1 MLHQQSDQRTDNFG
15 QTFHQ
20 QQILAEILQQ
30 LTESLKLKKKN
41 SALDIT
47 RDILTDE
54 RPGCKVA
61 LKRTRT
67 VEISDW
73 VMGWEA
79 AKNFGQIEHYL
90 IDAGIDEAS

>member
-1 MLHQQSDQRTDNFG
+1 MSTTIDFSRDSLATDRVLETG
-15 QTFHQ
+15 
-20 QQILAEILQQ
+20 
-30 LTESLKLKKKN
+30 KKN

-47 RDILTDE
+47 RDIPTDE

-73 VMGWEA
+73 VMGWPA

-90 IDAGIDEAS
+90 IDAGIDHAS